1 MFNSFIIDRH
11 KKTRS
16 QTFNKRKD
24 MPDIYDIICK
34 MQCPSNQTNVFP
46 MQDRIVAIGDIH
58 GDFESLIYLLYTA
71 KLINNELKWIG
82 GDTFVVQTGDIFD
95 DKRPE
100 FPEEYKPHE
109 PYDELLIIES
119 TKKSYDDWTASKID
133 PNIYMGIQIKWYIAG
148 IVDNIFNFNLKII
161 NSQINMPGLRNLLTD
176 PLQYYTTTNQIIPT
190 NINSPINSTS

>member
-1 MFNSFIIDRH
+1 MAQLD
-11 KKTRS
+11 
-16 QTFNKRKD
+16 
-24 MPDIYDIICK
+24 
-34 MQCPSNQTNVFP
+34 SNNN
-46 MQDRIVAIGDIH
+46 
-58 GDFESLIYLLYTA
+58 LYTFG
-71 KLINNELKWIG
+71 NE
-82 GDTFVVQTGDIFD
+82 FMYETGV
-95 DKRPE
+95 
-100 FPEEYKPHE
+100 EYKGLYHKQSETNIFTE
-109 PYDELLIIES
+109 PVFDSKTSKRLVPFLDFTTSKYKYQKLVTIQTKYDSITPANIIITSSDIANKFILRYFFKKINDELIIET

>member
-1 MFNSFIIDRH
+1 MDSNNNLYTFGNEFMYETGVEYKGLYHKQSETNIFTEPVFNSKTSKRLVPFLDFTTSKYKYQKLVTIQTKYDSITPANIIITSSDIANKFILRYFF
-11 KKTRS
+11 KK
-16 QTFNKRKD
+16 
-24 MPDIYDIICK
+24 
-34 MQCPSNQTNVFP
+34 
-46 MQDRIVAIGDIH
+46 
-58 GDFESLIYLLYTA
+58 
-71 KLINNELKWIG
+71 IN
-82 GDTFVVQTGDIFD
+82 
-95 DKRPE
+95 
-100 FPEEYKPHE
+100 
-109 PYDELLIIES
+109 DELIIET

>member
-1 MFNSFIIDRH
+1 MAQLD
-11 KKTRS
+11 
-16 QTFNKRKD
+16 
-24 MPDIYDIICK
+24 
-34 MQCPSNQTNVFP
+34 SNNN
-46 MQDRIVAIGDIH
+46 
-58 GDFESLIYLLYTA
+58 LYTFG
-71 KLINNELKWIG
+71 NELMYING
-82 GDTFVVQTGDIFD
+82 V
-95 DKRPE
+95 
-100 FPEEYKPHE
+100 EYKGLYHKASETEIYSE
-109 PYDELLIIES
+109 PVYNNITSKKLVAFQDIASSKYKYQKLKSIKTKYDTITSAPVVITTSDIENKFILRYFFKKINDELIIET

>member
-1 MFNSFIIDRH
+1 MAQLDSNNNLYTFGNEFMYETGVEYKGLYHKQSETNIFTEPVFNSKTSKRLVPFLDFTTSKYKYQKLVTIQTKYDSITPANIIITSSDIANKFILRYFF
-11 KKTRS
+11 KK
-16 QTFNKRKD
+16 
-24 MPDIYDIICK
+24 
-34 MQCPSNQTNVFP
+34 
-46 MQDRIVAIGDIH
+46 
-58 GDFESLIYLLYTA
+58 
-71 KLINNELKWIG
+71 IN
-82 GDTFVVQTGDIFD
+82 
-95 DKRPE
+95 
-100 FPEEYKPHE
+100 
-109 PYDELLIIES
+109 DELIIET